1 MTAAQPTQPAG
12 YGRAASIYRR
22 AGWEGVLPLERGAK
36 WPPPDGHTGYEGAWP
51 TGQQILE
58 WVTSRRDG
66 NVALRLPRGVVGIDV
81 DDYGSKKG
89 ADTLAELEARY
100 GPLPATWSSTSRGD
114 GPSRIHLFRCPEE
127 LKLPGVPGTSIEAI
141 QFHHRYCVVWPSVVE
156 GRRYR
161 WYTPDGQLAE
171 RPPRISELA
180 WLPDDWHRIERRPR
194 PALENYTPKAVAG
207 DWSKAVEKYHAEGV
221 AGLGAVGG
229 RHDAMLPVI
238 MTLVRLDHDGH
249 PGASE
254 ALDDLRGR
262 FIVAVGDRSSAAQAE
277 GEWQRMEDGAG
288 DHVSTTAS
296 LRGSYEDLKR
306 REPLSTATKPT
317 PKPVDPEPQEEPDE
331 DVEEQA
337 PDEWDC
343 IDLAPFVDGT
353 HKPPRPTLL
362 RRKT

>member
-1 MTAAQPTQPAG
+1 MTAAQPATPNG

-22 AGWEGVLPLERGAK
+22 AGWDGVLPLDRGAK

-51 TGQQILE
+51 SGQQILE
-58 WVTSRRDG
+58 WVTNRRDG

-81 DDYGSKKG
+81 DNYGSKKG
-89 ADTLAELEARY
+89 ADTLAELESRY
-100 GPLPATWSSTSRGD
+100 GALPATWSSTSRGD
-114 GPSRIHLFRCPEE
+114 GPSRIHLFRCPKD
-127 LKLPGVPGTSIEAI
+127 LKLPGVPGSSIEAI
-141 QFHHRYCVVWPSVVE
+141 QYHHRYCVVWPSVVE

-161 WYTPDGQLAE
+161 WYTPDGQEAE
-171 RPPRISELA
+171 RPPRINELA

-194 PALENYTPKAVAG
+194 PVLDNYAPRAVSG

-221 AGLGAVGG
+221 AGLGDVGG

-277 GEWQRMEDGAG
+277 SEWQRMEDGAG
-288 DHVSTTAS
+288 DHVSTTPS
-296 LRGSYEDLKR
+296 LRGSYDDLKR
-306 REPLSTATKPT
+306 RDPTNTLPASSKPT
-317 PKPVDPEPQEEPDE
+317 EPPPTDDAEDTEPTE
-331 DVEEQA
+331 

-343 IDLAPFVDGT
+343 IDLGPHLDGT
-353 HKPPRPTLL
+353 HNPPKPTLL
-362 RRKT
+362 RRRM